1 MISPRHFSFLTAL
14 LVGGVSLAACGGGDS
29 SDEENDDGKGGSS
42 MSGGGTAGVSGS
54 SGSPAGGAGGTPG
67 SGGTTAGTPSGG
79 NAGMTTGGTGPTGGS
94 SGSSSGGTGGGTVQG
109 CGKSVSVNLNP
120 FGCGFAWGAQ
130 GDTGNRS
137 SYLQFITAW
146 IGYEPF
152 PPNNRPNDC
161 DGCGVISELASTDAI
176 PVFYAYYIGY
186 AATAEGF
193 GDCNTDT
200 NLDLCTNGAQFIRDH
215 RQEILDYYAS
225 YAAKTYMANP
235 NKPVVWLL
243 DGDFMQYQEP
253 SQMPSPLSVAE
264 LGTLV
269 NDMTCAIK
277 TNAPNAVVAINHT
290 PWNGNDETDAFF
302 DAVNLDIVDMVW
314 TTGVGNNQ
322 GLINQGA
329 DAQEYN
335 ATSARYSYLHEYTGK
350 TLFVDT
356 SFGPSQQADSWSNN
370 TADVLN
376 DRIAE
381 GVIAANVTQPPE
393 DYQTRITSLAP
404 NLDSTCE

>member
-1 MISPRHFSFLTAL
+1 MSSSRFCPSFLASL
-14 LVGGVSLAACGGGDS
+14 GLALAACGGENSGD
-29 SDEENDDGKGGSS
+29 EKDGGGGK
-42 MSGGGTAGVSGS
+42 SGATNGGTAGTGTGGSSTGGSGGATTGGASTGGTTSTGGS
-54 SGSPAGGAGGTPG
+54 SGMA
-67 SGGTTAGTPSGG
+67 TA
-79 NAGMTTGGTGPTGGS
+79 GTGPTGGS
-94 SGSSSGGTGGGTVQG
+94 AGSSSGGTGGGTAMG
-109 CGKSVSVNLNP
+109 CGTTINVNTHP
-120 FGCGFAWGAQ
+120 FGCGFAWGTN
-130 GDTGNRS
+130 GGKGS

-152 PPNNRPNDC
+152 NNNPNGC
-161 DGCGVISELASTDAI
+161 DGCNLVRDLAATNAV

-186 AATAEGF
+186 AANAAGF
-193 GDCNTDT
+193 GDCNTDP
-200 NLDLCTNGAQFIRDH
+200 NQDLCTNGAQWIRDN
-215 RQEILDYYAS
+215 RQQVLDYYES
-225 YAAKTYMANP
+225 YAARAYMANP

-253 SQMPSPLSVAE
+253 SQMPSPLTVAE

-269 NDMTCAIK
+269 NDITCAIK
-277 TNAPNAVVAINHT
+277 TNAPNHVVAINHT
-290 PWNGNDETDAFF
+290 PWNGNEETDAFF
-302 DAVNLDIVDMVW
+302 DAVNLDIIDMVW

-335 ATSARYSYLHEYTGK
+335 ATTARYSYIYEYTGK

-376 DRIAE
+376 DRIAD
-381 GVIAANVTQPPE
+381 GVVAANVTMPPT
-393 DYQTRITSLAP
+393 DYQTRITNLTP
-404 NLDSTCE
+404 NLDSTCQ

>member
-1 MISPRHFSFLTAL
+1 L
-14 LVGGVSLAACGGGDS
+14 
-29 SDEENDDGKGGSS
+29 
-42 MSGGGTAGVSGS
+42 
-54 SGSPAGGAGGTPG
+54 
-67 SGGTTAGTPSGG
+67 
-79 NAGMTTGGTGPTGGS
+79 
-94 SGSSSGGTGGGTVQG
+94 
-109 CGKSVSVNLNP
+109 
-120 FGCGFAWGAQ
+120 
-130 GDTGNRS
+130 
-137 SYLQFITAW
+137 
-146 IGYEPF
+146 
-152 PPNNRPNDC
+152 NDC
-161 DGCGVISELASTDAI
+161 DGCGLVSDLASTDAI

-186 AATAEGF
+186 AATAQGV
-193 GDCNTDT
+193 GDCNTDE

-253 SQMPSPLSVAE
+253 SQMPSPLTVAE
-264 LGTLV
+264 LGQLV

-290 PWNGNDETDAFF
+290 PWNGNEETDAFF
-302 DAVNLDIVDMVW
+302 DAVNLDIIDMVW

-335 ATSARYSYLHEYTGK
+335 ATSARYSYIHEYTGK

-381 GVIAANVTQPPE
+381 GVIAANVTQPPS
-393 DYQTRITSLAP
+393 DYQTRTTNLGP
-404 NLDSTCE
+404 NLTSTCD

>member
-1 MISPRHFSFLTAL
+1 
-14 LVGGVSLAACGGGDS
+14 
-29 SDEENDDGKGGSS
+29 
-42 MSGGGTAGVSGS
+42 
-54 SGSPAGGAGGTPG
+54 
-67 SGGTTAGTPSGG
+67 
-79 NAGMTTGGTGPTGGS
+79 MTTGGTGPTGGS
-94 SGSSSGGTGGGTVQG
+94 AGSSTGGSGTAMG
-109 CGKSVSVNLNP
+109 CGTTINVNTTP
-120 FGCGFAWGAQ
+120 FGCGFAWGAN
-130 GDTGNRS
+130 GNTNNRA

-146 IGYEPF
+146 VGYEPF

-161 DGCGVISELASTDAI
+161 DGCGVVRELAQTNAV

-193 GDCNTDT
+193 GDCNTDA
-200 NLDLCTNGAQFIRDH
+200 NLDLCTNGAQWIRDN
-215 RQEILDYYAS
+215 RQEIIAFYEG
-225 YAAKTYMANP
+225 YAAKAYMANP

-253 SQMPSPLSVAE
+253 SQMPSPLTVAE

-269 NDMTCAIK
+269 DDITCAIK
-277 TNAPNAVVAINHT
+277 TNAPNHVVAINHT
-290 PWNGNDETDAFF
+290 PWNGNEETDAFF
-302 DAVNLDIVDMVW
+302 DAVNLDIIDMVW

-335 ATSARYSYLHEYTGK
+335 ATSARYSYIYEYTGK

-381 GVIAANVTQPPE
+381 GVVAANVTMPPT
-393 DYQTRITSLAP
+393 DYQTRITNLAP
-404 NLDSTCE
+404 NLDSTCQ